1 MEKDKSSIEKLI
13 EILNEKDENGL
24 SISDLFEHSKSSYDA
39 EADEYWE
46 NMPYE
51 DKLKAFY
58 SVCKRIHKGDV
69 VEKGSFRYVLYEV
82 FGFDFDAYVIGMNCG
97 YMDIHNSIYNQDE
110 ISDIKNYSKRSSDD
124 HNSQPSPEGGS
135 FPSP

>member
-1 MEKDKSSIEKLI
+1 MENDKSSIEKLI

-24 SISDLFEHSKSSYDA
+24 SISDLFEQSKSSYDV

-69 VEKGSFRYVLYEV
+69 VEKGSYRYVLYEV
-82 FGFDFDAYVIGMNCG
+82 FGFDSDAYVIGMNCG
-97 YMDIHNSIYNQDE
+97 YMDIHNSIYNYDE
-110 ISDIKNYSKRSSDD
+110 ISDIKNHLKESRTDED
-124 HNSQPSPEGGS
+124 SQPSPQGGS